1 MHEMRCNCEH
11 CSRKSVGPG
20 SPDKVNLVI
29 EIQRGGGH
37 NKYEFDKETG
47 RLTLDRVN
55 GTTATYPTDYGYIPG
70 TLCEDSDPLDG
81 LLLID
86 ESVVHGAVVP
96 ARPIGV
102 LYMVDEGEN
111 DEKLVCVPANDISK
125 DHLNDL
131 SDLSDEGKNLKKVV
145 EQFYTHYKDWKNNWQ
160 GVSVEFK
167 GWGNSADARKVVE
180 DAIARASS
188 HQTSQDVA

>member
-1 MHEMRCNCEH
+1 MADNTCNCENCNH
-11 CSRKSVGPG
+11 KPIGPG
-20 SPDKVNLVI
+20 ENAPSVVNVII
-29 EIQRGGGH
+29 EIQKGGGR

-70 TLCEDSDPLDG
+70 TLCEDGDPLDA

-86 ESVVHGAVVP
+86 EPVVHGAVVP

-102 LYMVDEGEN
+102 LYMVDEDEG
-111 DEKLVCVPANDISK
+111 DEKLICVPAKDISK
-125 DHLNDL
+125 DHLHQL
-131 SDLSDEGKNLKKVV
+131 TDLSDEAKNFKKVV

-160 GVSVEFK
+160 GVKVEFK
-167 GWGNSADARKVVE
+167 GWGDAEEAKKVITE
-180 DAIARASS
+180 SIARAKR
-188 HQTSQDVA
+188 